1 MSTAAI
7 QETPAT
13 STGVKKDTTTKPAT
27 AAKKDI
33 RPPKP
38 LPAPNSDF
46 YELAETLPAEE
57 LAVVKQVRAF
67 METKVAPIITK
78 YWVEDAF
85 PFELLPAIKKLGVGG
100 VGLKGYG
107 CRGGSPL
114 LAGLVAMEMARFDA
128 SIATFFGVHS
138 GLAMSSIYLGGS
150 EEQKQKWLPPM
161 ARFDKVGCFGLTE
174 PLVGSGASGGL
185 TTTAKREGDTWIING
200 QKKWIGNSP
209 WCDIAIIWARDL
221 ADNQVKGFIV
231 EIKTTPGFSV
241 DKIQNK
247 IALKVVQNGQI
258 TLKDVRVAEAN
269 RLQGGNSFRD
279 TARVLRMT
287 RYMVGWASTGIQ
299 MGAFEATVKYAQER
313 LQFGK
318 PIASFQMVQDLLAKM
333 LANVTAC
340 QCLMVRLAQMDDEG
354 KLADHHASLAKAF
367 CTAKSRETV
376 AWGRELLGGNGIVA
390 DYNVARFFADA
401 EALYSYEGTYQMQ
414 NLIVGKAITG
424 LGAFV

>member
-1 MSTAAI
+1 MEFQMATDTAIKPSTPK
-7 QETPAT
+7 QL
-13 STGVKKDTTTKPAT
+13 
-27 AAKKDI
+27 
-33 RPPKP
+33 PP
-38 LPAPNSDF
+38 PNSDF
-46 YELAETLPAEE
+46 YQLADVLTVEE
-57 LAVVKQVRAF
+57 KTIVKNVRTF
-67 METKVAPIITK
+67 METKVQPIINK
-78 YWVEDAF
+78 YWSDDAF
-85 PFELLPAIKKLGVGG
+85 PFELLPLIKELQVGG
-100 VGLKGYG
+100 LGYEGYG
-107 CRGGSPL
+107 CAGGSQKL
-114 LAGLVAMEMARFDA
+114 FGFVAMELARVDA
-128 SIATFFGVHS
+128 SICTFFGVHS
-138 GLAMSSIYLGGS
+138 GLAMGSIYLDGS

-161 ARFDKVGCFGLTE
+161 ARWEKIGCFGLTE
-174 PLVGSGASGGL
+174 PLVGSGTSGGL
-185 TTTAKREGDTWIING
+185 TTTAKREGDTWILNG
-200 QKKWIGNSP
+200 QKRWIGNSP
-209 WCDIAIIWARDL
+209 WCDISIIWARDV
-221 ADNQVKGFIV
+221 ADNQVKGFII
-231 EIKTTPGFSV
+231 ENKTTPGFSV
-241 DKIQNK
+241 EKMEHK

-258 TLKDVRVAEAN
+258 TLKDVRVPEAN

-299 MGAFEATVKYAQER
+299 MGAFENALKYAQER

-354 KLADHHASLAKAF
+354 KLGDHHASLAKAF

-376 AWGRELLGGNGIVA
+376 AWGRELLGGNGIIA
-390 DYNVARFFADA
+390 DYNVGRLFADA